1 MLKRSSVILL
11 VIFVTL
17 AYRFWFGPD
26 SLGQVTK
33 LRRILQRQDVELAT
47 LKQRNQLIIDQ
58 INNLKASPLAIEEQA
73 RYELGMVK
81 RGEQYYQ
88 VVEPID

>member
-11 VIFVTL
+11 VIFATL

-26 SLGQVTK
+26 SPVQVAK
-33 LRRILQRQDVELAT
+33 LRRTLQRQDLELAT

-81 RGEQYYQ
+81 RGEKYYQ

>member
-1 MLKRSSVILL
+1 MLKGSSVILL
-11 VIFVTL
+11 VILTTL

-26 SLGQVTK
+26 SLVQVAK
-33 LRRILQRQDVELAT
+33 LRRTIKSQDLELAT

-81 RGEQYYQ
+81 RGEKYYQ

>member
-1 MLKRSSVILL
+1 M
-11 VIFVTL
+11 T
-17 AYRFWFGPD
+17 YRFWFGAD
-26 SLGQVTK
+26 SLLQVAK
-33 LRRILQRQDVELAT
+33 LRSTVQLHNAELST

-58 INNLKASPLAIEEQA
+58 INNLKASPMAIEEQA

-81 RGEQYYQ
+81 QGEKYYQ

>member
-1 MLKRSSVILL
+1 MLKGLSVILL
-11 VIFVTL
+11 VIFLTL
-17 AYRFWFGPD
+17 AYRFWLGPD
-26 SLGQVTK
+26 SLVQVVK
-33 LRRILQRQDVELAT
+33 LRRTLQHQDVELAT

-73 RYELGMVK
+73 RYELGMVR
-81 RGEQYYQ
+81 RGETYYQ

>member
-1 MLKRSSVILL
+1 MLKGSSIILL

-17 AYRFWFGPD
+17 AYRFWFGQD
-26 SLGQVTK
+26 SLVQVVK
-33 LRRILQRQDVELAT
+33 LRRTLQRQDVELAT

-58 INNLKASPLAIEEQA
+58 INNLKASPMAIEEQA

-81 RGEQYYQ
+81 RGEKYYQ

>member
-1 MLKRSSVILL
+1 MLKVLSIILL
-11 VIFVTL
+11 IILSSL
-17 AYRFWFGPD
+17 AYRFWFGQD
-26 SLGQVTK
+26 SLLQVAK
-33 LRRILQRQDVELAT
+33 LRRTVQHQNLELST
-47 LKQRNQLIIDQ
+47 LRQRNKFIIDQ

-81 RGEQYYQ
+81 QGEKYYQ